1 MPLTGTLSRY
11 IGRQFLI
18 LFGLILAVLLG
29 VIVLFEFIEM
39 TRRAADRPE
48 ATIGITLQLT
58 LFKLPKTVE
67 LLFHFA
73 ILFSVM
79 MLFWRLTRSH
89 ELVVARSVGVSAW
102 QFLTPVV
109 VLAAV
114 IGILKVTLVNPIGAA
129 MFERYDE
136 LTERYIYSPGSSLL
150 ELSRSGLWLRQGD
163 ADGASI
169 LHAERAVGEG
179 ISLASAV
186 VFLYHPDNRYRGR
199 IDAATATLTDGAWI
213 LGNARISLENRP
225 QRRVARYELPT
236 DLTAETIADSF
247 AAPETMSFW
256 ELPGFIRTLEEAGF
270 SSLRHRLHY
279 QLLLSQP
286 LLLAAMVLF
295 GAAFSLRQVRRG
307 GTAAMIG
314 AGVATGFALF
324 TLSDIMAA
332 LGVSGNIPIV
342 MAAWIP
348 SLLSTLI
355 GTALLLHFEDG

>member
-11 IGRQFLI
+11 IGRQFLT

-39 TRRAADRPE
+39 TRRVADRPD

-73 ILFSVM
+73 ILFSAM

-109 VLAAV
+109 VLAAL
-114 IGILKVTLVNPIGAA
+114 IGVLKITLINPIGAA
-129 MFERYDE
+129 MFERYDA
-136 LTERYIYSPGSSLL
+136 LTERYVHSQGSSIL
-150 ELSRSGLWLRQGD
+150 ELSHSGLWLRQRN
-163 ADGASI
+163 ADGPSV

-179 ISLASAV
+179 ISLASVV

-199 IDAATATLTDGAWI
+199 IDAATATLTDGSWV
-213 LGNARISLENRP
+213 LGNARISMQDRP
-225 QRRVARYELPT
+225 HRQAARYALPT
-236 DLTAETIADSF
+236 DLTAETLADSF
-247 AAPETMSFW
+247 AAPESMSFW
-256 ELPGFIRTLEEAGF
+256 ALPGFIETLEEAGF
-270 SSLRHRLHY
+270 SSLRHRLQY

-307 GTAAMIG
+307 GAVTMIG
-314 AGVATGFALF
+314 AGMATGFALF

-332 LGVSGNIPIV
+332 LGISGNIPIA

-355 GTALLLHFEDG
+355 GAALLLHFEDG

>member
-11 IGRQFLI
+11 IGRKFIL
-18 LFGLILAVLLG
+18 LFGLVIGVLLAV
-29 VIVLFEFIEM
+29 VVLFEFIEM
-39 TRRAADRPE
+39 TRRASDRPD
-48 ATIGITLQLT
+48 ATIGITIQLT
-58 LFKLPKTVE
+58 LFKLPKTIE

-73 ILFSVM
+73 VLFSAM
-79 MLFWRLTRSH
+79 ILFWRLTRSH

-114 IGILKVTLVNPIGAA
+114 IGIVKVGLVNPIGAA
-129 MFERYDE
+129 MFERYDD
-136 LTERYIYSPGSSLL
+136 LSQRYLYSHGSVL
-150 ELSRSGLWLRQGD
+150 ELSRSGLWLRQRDETGS
-163 ADGASI
+163 SI
-169 LHAERAVGEG
+169 LHAERAVGDG
-179 ISLASAV
+179 TSLETV
-186 VFLYHPDNRYRGR
+186 VVLLYSPDDRYRGR
-199 IDAATATLTDGAWI
+199 IDAATASLTDGAW
-213 LGNARISLENRP
+213 LLNGARLRMSDAVVHAVETY
-225 QRRVARYELPT
+225 ALPT
-236 DLTAETIADSF
+236 DLTAETIASSF
-247 AAPETMSFW
+247 ADPETMSFW
-256 ELPGFIRTLEEAGF
+256 DLPGFIQTLDEAGF
-270 SSLRHRLHY
+270 SSLRHRLHF

-307 GTAAMIG
+307 GTLAMIG

-348 SLLSTLI
+348 ALLSTLI
-355 GTALLLHFEDG
+355 GTALLLHLEDG